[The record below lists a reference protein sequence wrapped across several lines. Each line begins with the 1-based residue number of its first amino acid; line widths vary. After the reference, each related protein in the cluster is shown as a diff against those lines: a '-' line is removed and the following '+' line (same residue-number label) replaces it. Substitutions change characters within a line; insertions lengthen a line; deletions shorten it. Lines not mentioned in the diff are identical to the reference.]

1 MYISLTEYVKP
12 GTPEA
17 DTGPSAAAV
26 TAYRELVQSY
36 ADVDQD
42 VLRDA
47 WRTQGDF
54 TADRHTW
61 EQRKD
66 AADTLAVRVPQL
78 EAELRDAKAAAAV
91 EQSIASRPVA
101 DFPTVGALVEAIERA
116 MQERNPAFVTPAR
129 NRVRDV
135 QGDLSEERRRSID
148 VLRRTSSVETARRL
162 ADLHNRIKEIEGQVN
177 RYQQLADLDSTIAKQ
192 SELCDALAES
202 RNDKDKPKYREARA
216 KLAELSALRPQVPEA
231 IKAVVELQGTLVD
244 LHRQFQEAEQ
254 SRLDPRNQLWSV

>member
-1 MYISLTEYVKP
+1 MLVQLAEYVRP

-26 TAYRELVQSY
+26 TAYRELVQSH

-47 WRTQGDF
+47 WRTRGDF
-54 TADRHTW
+54 TADRHVW
-61 EQRKD
+61 EQREE

-91 EQSIASRPVA
+91 EESIASRPVA
-101 DFPTVGALVEAIERA
+101 DFPTVGALLEAIERA
-116 MQERNPAFVTPAR
+116 IQERNPAFVTPAR

-135 QGDLSEERRRSID
+135 QADLSEERRRSID
-148 VLRRTSSVETARRL
+148 TLRRTSSVETSRRL
-162 ADLHNRIKEIEGQVN
+162 ADLHDRIQEMEGQVN

-202 RNDKDKPKYREARA
+202 RSDKDKPKYRDARA
-216 KLAELSALRPQVPEA
+216 KLAELLALRPQVPEA
-231 IKAVVELQGTLVD
+231 IKTVATLQETLVD
-244 LHRQFQEAEQ
+244 LRRQYGEAEQ
-254 SRLDPRNQLWSV
+254 TRLDPRNQLWSV

>member
-1 MYISLTEYVKP
+1 MYVALTEYVRP
-12 GTPEA
+12 GTPAA

-26 TAYRELVQSY
+26 TAYRELVQSH

-54 TADRHTW
+54 NTDRQVW
-61 EQRKD
+61 EQREE
-66 AADTLAVRVPQL
+66 AGDTLAVRVPQL

-91 EQSIASRPVA
+91 EESIAARPVA
-101 DFPTVGALVEAIERA
+101 DFPTVGALLEAIERA
-116 MQERNPAFVTPAR
+116 IQERNPAYVTPPR

-148 VLRRTSSVETARRL
+148 TLRRTSSVETSRRL
-162 ADLHNRIKEIEGQVN
+162 ADLHNQIQEIKGQVN
-177 RYQQLADLDSTIAKQ
+177 RYQQLADLDSAIAKQ
-192 SELCDALAES
+192 SKLCDALAES
-202 RNDKDKPKYREARA
+202 RNDKDKPKYRDARG

-231 IKAVVELQGTLVD
+231 VKAVAALQETLVD
-244 LHRQFQEAEQ
+244 LHRKHGEAEQ